1 MSLSPDLLAQAA
13 RYLEQHDETQRIQK
27 LIFCLCK
34 KYWENDPNVL
44 NSIPLQQLLQE
55 LVQIRPTKE
64 QLTFSMYKLV
74 KTLNRQGIYTVVAK
88 VILDQMEPI
97 YAERLTEGQVQ
108 PNTID
113 VEVKANS
120 SVTQCGLSPPLS
132 PQTTVLD
139 PNFLAERITQTLAQ
153 HSEQVRIKKL
163 MFAVG
168 RGYWENDLN
177 TIDNYG
183 FTHLVADLRKTFP
196 TKGELQFGFNAIV
209 QNINKA
215 SLYQAIANLILK
227 QMDCLYEELAEVIDE
242 EENENASTL
251 STMIRPVENLSIR
264 QSSPSHEATAI
275 IEFPRSNPDESS
287 VTVLESSKGGQSKD
301 AIIVPKD
308 YNLFELRLEIMQ
320 NTNPLRAKILL
331 FSICCHPWDNSGQDW
346 STLRSYGLDDLIE
359 QVILSRQSIGDIDRK
374 LHRQVASLKN
384 SEDYTQSVAA
394 LLQTLK
400 SVCPS

>member
-1 MSLSPDLLAQAA
+1 
-13 RYLEQHDETQRIQK
+13 
-27 LIFCLCK
+27 
-34 KYWENDPNVL
+34 
-44 NSIPLQQLLQE
+44 
-55 LVQIRPTKE
+55 
-64 QLTFSMYKLV
+64 MYKLV

-97 YAERLTEGQVQ
+97 YAERLTEGQVP

-251 STMIRPVENLSIR
+251 STMIRPAENLSIR

-301 AIIVPKD
+301 AIAIPKD

-374 LHRQVASLKN
+374 LHRQAASLKN

>member
-1 MSLSPDLLAQAA
+1 
-13 RYLEQHDETQRIQK
+13 
-27 LIFCLCK
+27 
-34 KYWENDPNVL
+34 
-44 NSIPLQQLLQE
+44 
-55 LVQIRPTKE
+55 
-64 QLTFSMYKLV
+64 
-74 KTLNRQGIYTVVAK
+74 VAK

-97 YAERLTEGQVQ
+97 YAERLTEGQVP

-113 VEVKANS
+113 VEVKANG
-120 SVTQCGLSPPLS
+120 SVTQFALSPTIAT
-132 PQTTVLD
+132 QTTVLD

-301 AIIVPKD
+301 AIAIPKD

-374 LHRQVASLKN
+374 LHRQAASLKN

>member
-74 KTLNRQGIYTVVAK
+74 KTLNRPGIYTVVAK

-97 YAERLTEGQVQ
+97 YAERLTEGQVP

-227 QMDCLYEELAEVIDE
+227 QMDCLYEELSEVVEE
-242 EENENASTL
+242 EENGTSSSL

>member
-1 MSLSPDLLAQAA
+1 MPLSPDLLAQAA
-13 RYLEQHDETQRIQK
+13 RYLEQHDEAQRIQK

-74 KTLNRQGIYTVVAK
+74 KTLNRPKVYTGVAK
-88 VILDQMEPI
+88 VILDQIEPI
-97 YAERLTEGQVQ
+97 YEEMSTEGQV
-108 PNTID
+108 PVNTID
-113 VEVKANS
+113 VEAKANG
-120 SVTQCGLSPPLS
+120 SVTQFALSPTIAT
-132 PQTTVLD
+132 QTTVLD
-139 PNFLAERITQTLAQ
+139 PNFLAERIAHTLAQ

-183 FTHLVADLRKTFP
+183 FTNLVADLRKTFP

-215 SLYQAIANLILK
+215 TLYQAIANLILK
-227 QMDCLYEELAEVIDE
+227 QMDCLYEELSEVVE
-242 EENENASTL
+242 EEDNGTSSSL

-275 IEFPRSNPDESS
+275 IEFPRSSSEESS
-287 VTVLESSKGGQSKD
+287 ITVLESSAGAQPKG
-301 AIIVPKD
+301 AIAIPKD

-374 LHRQVASLKN
+374 LHRQAASLKN

-400 SVCPS
+400 SICPS

>member
-1 MSLSPDLLAQAA
+1 
-13 RYLEQHDETQRIQK
+13 
-27 LIFCLCK
+27 
-34 KYWENDPNVL
+34 
-44 NSIPLQQLLQE
+44 
-55 LVQIRPTKE
+55 
-64 QLTFSMYKLV
+64 
-74 KTLNRQGIYTVVAK
+74 
-88 VILDQMEPI
+88 
-97 YAERLTEGQVQ
+97 
-108 PNTID
+108 
-113 VEVKANS
+113 
-120 SVTQCGLSPPLS
+120 
-132 PQTTVLD
+132 
-139 PNFLAERITQTLAQ
+139 
-153 HSEQVRIKKL
+153 
-163 MFAVG
+163 
-168 RGYWENDLN
+168 
-177 TIDNYG
+177 
-183 FTHLVADLRKTFP
+183 
-196 TKGELQFGFNAIV
+196 
-209 QNINKA
+209 
-215 SLYQAIANLILK
+215 
-227 QMDCLYEELAEVIDE
+227 
-242 EENENASTL
+242 
-251 STMIRPVENLSIR
+251 MIRPVENLSIR

-301 AIIVPKD
+301 AIAIPKD